1 MDNYLIFGEIQEWL
15 TTNYKKY
22 GRKFEVQE
30 AIRDL
35 SGRGRIHQGV
45 PRKPDFQKWDFGDDS
60 TLVELMHIYPIF
72 IRGADTS
79 AGFPLEHLVNPDMK
93 QKDFFITLAHFY
105 AKNEYRAND
114 TYSLIYAL
122 HGSSRIYIQDREYNL
137 ETGDLYMLSPNTLF
151 SVTAMPGD
159 LVFFISIEESLFST
173 AFMDLIYKNF
183 GLSSFFRMLFQ
194 KGQNN
199 FFAFYILPDHE
210 VRYLLQHLLMEF
222 LTYDKYA
229 DEMSMSYTKIL
240 FSTLLRR
247 QCQKG
252 SPEADSS
259 EAAAKLRIFDILRY
273 IEKHFA
279 DITLTDLCRQFH
291 YSESY
296 VSRMIRSTT
305 GKSFSAVVTEF
316 RMIQAQNYLSETDL
330 SIGEIA
336 LEVGYNSFE
345 HFSRCFKK
353 NTGISP
359 REYRK
364 RLSGL
369 SGKTDEALLNR

>member
-1 MDNYLIFGEIQEWL
+1 MDNYLIFGEVQEWL
-15 TTNYKKY
+15 TANYKKH
-22 GRKFEVQE
+22 GREFEVQE
-30 AIRDL
+30 AIRAL
-35 SGRGRIHQGV
+35 SRKGQVHQGI
-45 PRKPDFQKWDFGDDS
+45 PRKPDFQKWDFGNDS

-72 IRGADTS
+72 IRETES
-79 AGFPLEHLVNPDMK
+79 ANEFPLGHLVDSDQK

-122 HGSSRIYIQDREYNL
+122 HGSSRIYIQDREYSL

-159 LVFFISIEESLFST
+159 LIFFISIEEGLFST

-183 GLSSFFRMLFQ
+183 GLSAFFRMLFR
-194 KGQNN
+194 KGQNS
-199 FFAFYILPDHE
+199 FFAFYILPDNE
-210 VRYLLQHLLMEF
+210 IRYLLQHLLMEF

-240 FSTLLRR
+240 FSTLLRQ
-247 QCQKG
+247 QCQKDRPG
-252 SPEADSS
+252 PDSP

-273 IEKHFA
+273 IEMHSA
-279 DITLTDLCRQFH
+279 DITLSDLCRQFH

-296 VSRMIRSTT
+296 VSRVIRSTT
-305 GKSFSAVVTEF
+305 GKSFSAVLTEF
-316 RMIQAQNYLSETDL
+316 RMIQAQSYLTETDL

-364 RLSGL
+364 RLG
-369 SGKTDEALLNR
+369 TVAR